1 MKKMMFGVAAL
12 IVIGI
17 TGMTGLLN
25 AAFHMD
31 DISDQEYRISLKK
44 AAAIVKNETKEHNI
58 SAIHFAVEKD
68 LDNPTNAT
76 YEYQFFCE
84 GQVIAV
90 NPSTGKTTVRNDT
103 KKATEHLFDIEKAE
117 EFKQPQAAMKEA
129 VSYYGKKAKVKEW
142 TLLVKDERPYYKVR
156 LIDGE
161 QDRQVWI
168 SA

>member
-68 LDNPTNAT
+68 LENPTNAT

-103 KKATEHLFDIEKAE
+103 EKAAEHLFDIEKNGRVQTTASSDE
-117 EFKQPQAAMKEA
+117 GSSQ
-129 VSYYGKKAKVKEW
+129 
-142 TLLVKDERPYYKVR
+142 LLREKSKSERVDTSSQR
-156 LIDGE
+156 
-161 QDRQVWI
+161 
-168 SA
+168 

>member
-1 MKKMMFGVAAL
+1 
-12 IVIGI
+12 
-17 TGMTGLLN
+17 
-25 AAFHMD
+25 
-31 DISDQEYRISLKK
+31 
-44 AAAIVKNETKEHNI
+44 
-58 SAIHFAVEKD
+58 
-68 LDNPTNAT
+68 
-76 YEYQFFCE
+76 
-84 GQVIAV
+84 
-90 NPSTGKTTVRNDT
+90 STGKTTVRNDT

-129 VSYYGKKAKVKEW
+129 VSCYGKKAKVKEW

>member
-68 LDNPTNAT
+68 LDNPTNASSD
-76 YEYQFFCE
+76 E
-84 GQVIAV
+84 GSSQLLREKSKSERV
-90 NPSTGKTTVRNDT
+90 DT
-103 KKATEHLFDIEKAE
+103 SS
-117 EFKQPQAAMKEA
+117 Q
-129 VSYYGKKAKVKEW
+129 
-142 TLLVKDERPYYKVR
+142 R
-156 LIDGE
+156 
-161 QDRQVWI
+161 
-168 SA
+168 

>member
-58 SAIHFAVEKD
+58 SAIHFA
-68 LDNPTNAT
+68 
-76 YEYQFFCE
+76 
-84 GQVIAV
+84 
-90 NPSTGKTTVRNDT
+90 
-103 KKATEHLFDIEKAE
+103 
-117 EFKQPQAAMKEA
+117 
-129 VSYYGKKAKVKEW
+129 
-142 TLLVKDERPYYKVR
+142 
-156 LIDGE
+156 
-161 QDRQVWI
+161 DRKSVV
-168 SA
+168 

>member
-1 MKKMMFGVAAL
+1 
-12 IVIGI
+12 
-17 TGMTGLLN
+17 MTGLLN

-68 LDNPTNAT
+68 LENPTNAT

-103 KKATEHLFDIEKAE
+103 EKAAEHLFEYRKNGRVQTTASSDEGSSQLLREKS
-117 EFKQPQAAMKEA
+117 K
-129 VSYYGKKAKVKEW
+129 S
-142 TLLVKDERPYYKVR
+142 ERVDTSSQR
-156 LIDGE
+156 
-161 QDRQVWI
+161 
-168 SA
+168 

>member
-103 KKATEHLFDIEKAE
+103 KKAAEHLFD
-117 EFKQPQAAMKEA
+117 A

>member
-68 LDNPTNAT
+68 LENPTNAT
-76 YEYQFFCE
+76 YEYQFFCDE
-84 GQVIAV
+84 M
-90 NPSTGKTTVRNDT
+90 TRKR
-103 KKATEHLFDIEKAE
+103 
-117 EFKQPQAAMKEA
+117 PQNIF
-129 VSYYGKKAKVKEW
+129 
-142 TLLVKDERPYYKVR
+142 
-156 LIDGE
+156 LI
-161 QDRQVWI
+161 
-168 SA
+168 

>member
-68 LDNPTNAT
+68 LENLTNAT

-84 GQVIAV
+84 GQVIAA
-90 NPSTGKTTVRNDT
+90 NASLKTTAMKQT
-103 KKATEHLFDIEKAE
+103 HGKAAEHLFDRKRGSRRL
-117 EFKQPQAAMKEA
+117 KQLK
-129 VSYYGKKAKVKEW
+129 
-142 TLLVKDERPYYKVR
+142 
-156 LIDGE
+156 
-161 QDRQVWI
+161 
-168 SA
+168 